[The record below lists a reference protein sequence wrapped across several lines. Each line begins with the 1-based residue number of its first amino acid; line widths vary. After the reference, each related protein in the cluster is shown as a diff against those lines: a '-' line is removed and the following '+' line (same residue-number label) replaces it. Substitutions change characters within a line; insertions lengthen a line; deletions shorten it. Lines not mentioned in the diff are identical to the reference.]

1 MSVICYNI
9 PSPLLLRQ
17 TDLFASDLR
26 YVLPINRRLGP
37 GALLEIL
44 RKGELPGSLENDIR
58 FKDHDSQNLN
68 HTLWTAYTCVTYVAS
83 FLPLPRS
90 NFDQNTNS
98 ITMNSLKCDDYF
110 GVHFM
115 GRHLGCLI

>member
-58 FKDHDSQNLN
+58 YKDHDSQNLN
-68 HTLWTAYTCVTYVAS
+68 HTLWTAYTCE
-83 FLPLPRS
+83 P
-90 NFDQNTNS
+90 
-98 ITMNSLKCDDYF
+98 M
-110 GVHFM
+110 
-115 GRHLGCLI
+115 

>member
-9 PSPLLLRQ
+9 PSLLLLRQ

-58 FKDHDSQNLN
+58 YK
-68 HTLWTAYTCVTYVAS
+68 
-83 FLPLPRS
+83 
-90 NFDQNTNS
+90 
-98 ITMNSLKCDDYF
+98 TMMVKISTIPI
-110 GVHFM
+110 
-115 GRHLGCLI
+115 GRRTPV

>member
-9 PSPLLLRQ
+9 SSLLLLRQ

-44 RKGELPGSLENDIR
+44 RKGELPGSLENDTR
-58 FKDHDSQNLN
+58 YKDHDSQNLN
-68 HTLWTAYTCVTYVAS
+68 HTLWTAYK
-83 FLPLPRS
+83 
-90 NFDQNTNS
+90 
-98 ITMNSLKCDDYF
+98 I
-110 GVHFM
+110 
-115 GRHLGCLI
+115 GRAHV

>member
-9 PSPLLLRQ
+9 PSLLLLRQ

-26 YVLPINRRLGP
+26 YVRPINRRLGP

-58 FKDHDSQNLN
+58 YK
-68 HTLWTAYTCVTYVAS
+68 
-83 FLPLPRS
+83 
-90 NFDQNTNS
+90 
-98 ITMNSLKCDDYF
+98 TMMVKISTIPF
-110 GVHFM
+110 GRRTPV
-115 GRHLGCLI
+115 

>member
-58 FKDHDSQNLN
+58 YKDHDSQNLN

-83 FLPLPRS
+83 FLPPPPFELWSKYQLYHYELPEMWRL
-90 NFDQNTNS
+90 FRRP
-98 ITMNSLKCDDYF
+98 LY
-110 GVHFM
+110 G
-115 GRHLGCLI
+115 

>member
-9 PSPLLLRQ
+9 PSPLFLRK

-58 FKDHDSQNLN
+58 YK
-68 HTLWTAYTCVTYVAS
+68 
-83 FLPLPRS
+83 
-90 NFDQNTNS
+90 
-98 ITMNSLKCDDYF
+98 TMIVKISTIPF
-110 GVHFM
+110 GRRTPV
-115 GRHLGCLI
+115 